1 MLVTLCVTEITSW
14 GVLYYAFPVLSGRIS
29 ADTGWSATALMA
41 AFSVGL
47 VVSGLLGIAVGR
59 WLDRHGPRWLMSAG
73 SLLAAFSLVG
83 IALAPSL
90 TVFVLAWVVAGVA
103 MSAVL
108 YAPAFAALTRW
119 YGDQR
124 VRALT
129 ALTLVAGLA
138 STVFAPLTAA
148 LEAELGWRHTYL
160 VLAALL
166 AVVTVPA
173 HLVGLRLPWPPSA
186 TTPVHSVRPLAVI
199 RSRPFLSLVLALVLA
214 SCASHAVLINL
225 VPFLGERGIGP
236 GTAAVVLGVGGVGQV
251 LGRLGY
257 PRLFDRL
264 GVRVRTTV
272 VLGGVAVT
280 TALLAALTSLAT
292 VAVAAVLAGMV
303 RGVFTLLQATAVTD
317 RWGVRALR
325 RAQRDPCGTVDVD
338 DRGRTVRRCGA
349 GRAARR
355 LHPHAVD
362 DGRPRVGRDRPR
374 VGHSP
379 SDRLGDDGV
388 AGCADLAGDRRRGR
402 GAGGHGA
409 RRVHA
414 AAGHGRHR
422 ALGREHYGALSG
434 ILAAPLTLT
443 TAVAPFVGAA
453 LAARLGGYT
462 PMLWTM
468 VALALAATGLG
479 LATVPR
485 QTHPERRS
493 CCSVTCC
500 GQARA
505 PTRSLSS
512 RSGVPSLVLVS
523 RSMSSCTRPSMWS
536 LSGRIPSRSQFAGSG
551 SGQVR

>member
-1 MLVTLCVTEITSW
+1 
-14 GVLYYAFPVLSGRIS
+14 
-29 ADTGWSATALMA
+29 
-41 AFSVGL
+41 
-47 VVSGLLGIAVGR
+47 
-59 WLDRHGPRWLMSAG
+59 MSAG
-73 SLLAAFSLVG
+73 SLLGAFSLIG

-129 ALTLVAGLA
+129 VLTLVAGLA
-138 STVFAPLTAA
+138 STVFAPLTSA
-148 LEAELGWRHTYL
+148 LEAELGWRRTYL
-160 VLAALL
+160 VLAAVL

-186 TTPVHSVRPLAVI
+186 TTTVHSVRPLAIV

-225 VPFLGERGIGP
+225 VPLLGERGIGP

-257 PRLFDRL
+257 PRLFDRF

-280 TALLAALTSLAT
+280 TALLAVLTSLAT

-303 RGVFTLLQATAVTD
+303 RGVFTLLQATAVTE
-317 RWGVRALR
+317 RWGVR
-325 RAQRDPCGTVDVD
+325 
-338 DRGRTVRRCGA
+338 
-349 GRAARR
+349 
-355 LHPHAVD
+355 
-362 DGRPRVGRDRPR
+362 
-374 VGHSP
+374 
-379 SDRLGDDGV
+379 
-388 AGCADLAGDRRRGR
+388 
-402 GAGGHGA
+402 
-409 RRVHA
+409 
-414 AAGHGRHR
+414 
-422 ALGREHYGALSG
+422 HYGALSG

-453 LAARLGGYT
+453 LAAQLGGYT

-468 VALALAATGLG
+468 VALALMAAVLG
-479 LATVPR
+479 IGYGATP
-485 QTHPERRS
+485 THLPEGRTIS
-493 CCSVTCC
+493 VVSADGTAVHVEAGCSRVRAASTV
-500 GQARA
+500 ARA
-505 PTRSLSS
+505 AAPT
-512 RSGVPSLVLVS
+512 P
-523 RSMSSCTRPSMWS
+523 MSVAD
-536 LSGRIPSRSQFAGSG
+536 AGPHQSP
-551 SGQVR
+551 